1 MDFWHGRQK
10 TARLSKNWKLSRQP
24 IKARHKLAEEDEMQM
39 PTISLKAHFDGQT
52 ILLDE
57 PAELPFDAQ
66 LLVTVLSPVP
76 SKAAAEPEPL
86 SASRREEIEA
96 WIQNAETLVADVD
109 ADDGPSLQSAVTE
122 VRRQARRSV
131 EASP

>member
-1 MDFWHGRQK
+1 
-10 TARLSKNWKLSRQP
+10 
-24 IKARHKLAEEDEMQM
+24 MQM